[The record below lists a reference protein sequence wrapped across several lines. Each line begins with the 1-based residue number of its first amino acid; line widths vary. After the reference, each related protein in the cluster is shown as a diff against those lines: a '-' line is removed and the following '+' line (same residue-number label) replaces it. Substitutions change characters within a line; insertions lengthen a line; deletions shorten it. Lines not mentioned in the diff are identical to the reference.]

1 MIGLAFHMIVLLR
14 LIQSPKVRPIVSKR
28 NSSVLMPVVLMMVIV
43 MMLVFDHNGLGF
55 MMAEPDLF
63 GRFLAVIII
72 AWVPI
77 VGAIGSLLLIV
88 LLTAIVLILLY
99 LLWLII
105 VVLLLLLLIVVVR
118 FIVLIVMGWGQLLVL
133 DILVLMSS
141 VSSEKARLKFVVAP
155 EQSTPIGSDVQVDQ
169 GLVDNFSIVVGS
181 GLKGDEG
188 VDVYRSHGDT
198 PTGGVGV
205 DRRAGTQEILGLTG
219 ILIGI
224 LIG

>member
-1 MIGLAFHMIVLLR
+1 MIVLFR

-28 NSSVLMPVVLMMVIV
+28 NSSVLMPVVLMVVIV

-63 GRFLAVIII
+63 GRFLAVIVI

-77 VGAIGSLLLIV
+77 VGAIGSLIV
-88 LLTAIVLILLY
+88 LLTAIVLILWN

-105 VVLLLLLLIVVVR
+105 VVLLLIVVVR

-141 VSSEKARLKFVVAP
+141 VSSEEARLKFVVAP
-155 EQSTPIGSDVQVDQ
+155 EQSTPIGSNVQVDQ

-205 DRRAGTQEILGLTG
+205 NRRAGAQEILGLTG

>member
-1 MIGLAFHMIVLLR
+1 MIVLFR

-28 NSSVLMPVVLMMVIV
+28 NSSVLMPVVLMVVIV

-63 GRFLAVIII
+63 GRFLVVIVI

-77 VGAIGSLLLIV
+77 VGAIGSLIV
-88 LLTAIVLILLY
+88 LLTAIVLILWN

-105 VVLLLLLLIVVVR
+105 VVLLLIVVVR

-141 VSSEKARLKFVVAP
+141 VSSEEARLKFVVAP
-155 EQSTPIGSDVQVDQ
+155 EQSTPIGSNVQVDQ
-169 GLVDNFSIVVGS
+169 RLVDNFTIVVGS

-205 DRRAGTQEILGLTG
+205 NRRAGAQEILGLTG

>member
-1 MIGLAFHMIVLLR
+1 MIVLFR

-63 GRFLAVIII
+63 GRFLAVIVI

-77 VGAIGSLLLIV
+77 VGAIGSLIV
-88 LLTAIVLILLY
+88 LLTAIVLILWN

-141 VSSEKARLKFVVAP
+141 VSSEEARLKFVVAP
-155 EQSTPIGSDVQVDQ
+155 EQSTPIGSNVQVDQ

-198 PTGGVGV
+198 PTGGGGV
-205 DRRAGTQEILGLTG
+205 NRRAGAQEILGLTG